1 MRPLGAEVL
10 SVATFF
16 SNGEFEAEL
25 LEQVAA
31 EVHAVERELTLQ
43 VASKVQLVE
52 DVGRLTLEAGGKRLR
67 PAFVSL
73 SARATGLPYDADR
86 TTKLG
91 ACMEMIHMATLI
103 HADVIDNA
111 DTRRGKR
118 TASAIYG
125 NTGSILSGDAL
136 LAKAMVMLAMDG
148 DLEIIRNVSA
158 SVVEMAEGEVRELA
172 TRYDFDLDETEHL
185 EVLRMKTAAFIQSCC
200 EIGAIVAGAP
210 LNQRIA
216 LKTYGYHIGMA
227 FQIVDDLLD
236 YRGDKERT
244 GKPQAT
250 DFREGCATLP
260 LIYLRPL
267 LSDKEREVARGKF
280 GNGVT
285 DEELLMICDWMHRR
299 GAFDKANETAAMH
312 IDKAIVELQK
322 LPDSSA
328 RRMLKCAAEFVMARE
343 A

>member
-1 MRPLGAEVL
+1 M
-10 SVATFF
+10 SVANFF
-16 SNGEFEAEL
+16 RMTEGDFDAEL

-31 EVHAVERELTLQ
+31 DVQDVEEELQLQ
-43 VASKVQLVE
+43 TASRVELVE
-52 DVGRLTLEAGGKRLR
+52 QVSRHTLEAGGKRLR

-73 SARATGLPYDADR
+73 SAKATGLPYDRTR

-103 HADVIDNA
+103 HDDVIDNA
-111 DTRRGKR
+111 DTRRGIE
-118 TASAIYG
+118 TAGARYG
-125 NTGSILSGDAL
+125 NTSSILSGDAL
-136 LAKAMVMLAMDG
+136 LAKSMVILALDG
-148 DLEIIRNVSA
+148 DLEIIRNVSQ

-172 TRYDFDLDETEHL
+172 TRYDFDLAEDEHL

-200 EIGAIVAGAP
+200 EVGAIVAGAP
-210 LNQRIA
+210 DEQREA
-216 LKTYGYHIGMA
+216 LKNYGYHIGMA
-227 FQIVDDLLD
+227 FQIIDDLLD
-236 YRGDKERT
+236 YRGDQEQT

-267 LSDKEREVARGKF
+267 LSDNEREVARRKF

-285 DEELLMICDWMHRR
+285 DDELLMISEWMKVR
-299 GAFDKANETAAMH
+299 GAYAKAQQTAADH
-312 IDKAIVELQK
+312 VAKAIAELEK

-328 RRMLKCAAEFVMARE
+328 RHMLRAAAEFVAARD